1 VLQVERS
8 SDDTVKLKIL
18 QTALMLL
25 QNPSNAD
32 DQVSVLRL
40 DAVQRLSAAGNLCC
54 RCSCTMFGIIIAP
67 WKAAAAVLADFI
79 RRSRYQLPTC

>member
-18 QTALMLL
+18 QTALTLL

-32 DQVSVLRL
+32 DQVS
-40 DAVQRLSAAGNLCC
+40 GE
-54 RCSCTMFGIIIAP
+54 
-67 WKAAAAVLADFI
+67 
-79 RRSRYQLPTC
+79 